1 MVFQLPYEDFV
12 YGSRRE
18 RMLPGDQMRPYLHS
32 KTLRWSW
39 GAMSGRNHDWTKVTA
54 ELPLDQFIER
64 IIFAGFGGLLID
76 RYGYKDSEVEQ
87 SVLSYLGPASKFDL
101 GGRWV
106 FFDLRTFREK
116 LESSLSSQERARRE
130 EIAKLTPQ
138 KQFEEEFH
146 ASSEI
151 IFEAKTS
158 TDLAKCRVLQQ
169 CELRPSDNGLKIVA
183 RGDDP
188 AILLPNLAIGKRFV
202 LQVTIDS
209 STETGIQLFYM
220 MRGDKTY
227 DEGHSATYPLKK
239 GKNVIYFKVDQDV
252 VDPLRL
258 DPSYTLGEYTIESI
272 IARSIL

>member
-1 MVFQLPYEDFV
+1 
-12 YGSRRE
+12 
-18 RMLPGDQMRPYLHS
+18 
-32 KTLRWSW
+32 
-39 GAMSGRNHDWTKVTA
+39 MSGRNHNWTKVTS

-64 IIFAGFGGLLID
+64 ISLTGFGGLLID
-76 RYGYKDSEVEQ
+76 RYGYKDSEIEQ
-87 SVLSYLGPASKFDL
+87 SVLSYLGLASKFDL

-106 FFDLRTFREK
+106 FFDLRAFREK
-116 LESSLSSQERARRE
+116 LESSLPSEERARRE
-130 EIAKLTPQ
+130 KIVKLTPQ
-138 KQFEEEFH
+138 KQFEAEFN

-151 IFEAKTS
+151 LFEAKTS
-158 TDLAKCRVLQQ
+158 ADLAKCRALQQ

-183 RGDDP
+183 TGDDA
-188 AILLPNLAIGKRFV
+188 AILLPNFATGKRFM

-220 MRGDKTY
+220 TRGDKTY
-227 DEGHSATYPLKK
+227 DEGHSAIYPLKK

-272 IARSIL
+272 IARTIL